1 MRKRIVLIGVAVVLA
16 LVGTL
21 AVYKYAKG
29 ADNRAVANGDAKK
42 VLIAHSP
49 ITAGTSWVQAVKDG
63 ALVTENM
70 PAGSVPSSALSS
82 IDDSAMN
89 AKSVATADIPS
100 GQIVLRESFGAKQ
113 APTGALSIPKDDIAI
128 SVNLAANADVAGYV
142 NVQSEVVVFETY
154 TLNGSAAKN
163 AQKVVID
170 GDKAQVTRVVA
181 PRLTV
186 LAISQAPTTSVDGS
200 KNSSTASASSTVTLT
215 LAVSQTEA
223 EKLIN
228 GQSNGQLYLG
238 LLTSSSKTSADKGYV
253 NVQPGPIQASPIFVN

>member
-1 MRKRIVLIGVAVVLA
+1 
-16 LVGTL
+16 
-21 AVYKYAKG
+21 
-29 ADNRAVANGDAKK
+29 
-42 VLIAHSP
+42 
-49 ITAGTSWVQAVKDG
+49 
-63 ALVTENM
+63 
-70 PAGSVPSSALSS
+70 
-82 IDDSAMN
+82 MN

>member
-1 MRKRIVLIGVAVVLA
+1 
-16 LVGTL
+16 
-21 AVYKYAKG
+21 
-29 ADNRAVANGDAKK
+29 
-42 VLIAHSP
+42 
-49 ITAGTSWVQAVKDG
+49 
-63 ALVTENM
+63 
-70 PAGSVPSSALSS
+70 
-82 IDDSAMN
+82 
-89 AKSVATADIPS
+89 
-100 GQIVLRESFGAKQ
+100 
-113 APTGALSIPKDDIAI
+113 
-128 SVNLAANADVAGYV
+128 
-142 NVQSEVVVFETY
+142 
-154 TLNGSAAKN
+154 
-163 AQKVVID
+163 
-170 GDKAQVTRVVA
+170 VVA